1 MEATEETL
9 RPRRSLPLYRSCTST
24 ASASTLR
31 SEARI
36 RLHEGSL
43 KALLRYALTMLSSP
57 FCSVLDSVSFD
68 WCSDP
73 EVLNDLK
80 MEAEDISVSAYLRS
94 HPQFLQEW
102 LERNADLVLLE
113 AVKAKW
119 DEAKVEAEAEASKNK
134 EKPRLESLE
143 VPKPSEGYVMANGG

>member
-1 MEATEETL
+1 
-9 RPRRSLPLYRSCTST
+9 
-24 ASASTLR
+24 
-31 SEARI
+31 
-36 RLHEGSL
+36 
-43 KALLRYALTMLSSP
+43 
-57 FCSVLDSVSFD
+57 
-68 WCSDP
+68 
-73 EVLNDLK
+73 